1 MADSP
6 MQPAGELARL
16 NAVRAI
22 EHHNE
27 FVAADPTDQ
36 VARSHKRVEICG
48 KCFEHH
54 LLEKS
59 TNSRT

>member
-1 MADSP
+1 

-36 VARSHKRVEICG
+36 VV
-48 KCFEHH
+48 
-54 LLEKS
+54 
-59 TNSRT
+59 